1 MLWVAA
7 AGCKYIIVSV
17 FSILST
23 TGVVERRWLREKSI
37 VSWCVG
43 SEWGRDAV
51 TTQHCDPAQHQS
63 CISRESWDQRRQYY
77 VTFPPCLSNYE
88 TSTIPR
94 LSHCHPSPKLQ
105 NICNTCQHYLADL
118 WYFKQVVWWWRECCV
133 LVAGGGRGGP
143 DQCSPLL
150 LREIWHLSC
159 HSWVWWTLLYLSQY
173 LTTQL
178 LAGASHRCLTFLH
191 SSTLPPPHL
200 VSLLQCHNHNIP
212 LHHCLCQVW
221 SNDIDPNDLH
231 QTLYYT
237 VSTTHWGLL
246 SQYGWQQVNL
256 INCWLN

>member
-1 MLWVAA
+1 MWWRGGGCVRKVLW
-7 AGCKYIIVSV
+7 AGVWGVSEAETPSQPSTVTRPNISLVLAGKAETRDVNITSLSPRVCQTMRPPPSPASHSVIRVQSCKIFATHVSIIWRI
-17 FSILST
+17 FGILNRLCGGGGSA
-23 TGVVERRWLREKSI
+23 
-37 VSWCVG
+37 VSW
-43 SEWGRDAV
+43 
-51 TTQHCDPAQHQS
+51 
-63 CISRESWDQRRQYY
+63 
-77 VTFPPCLSNYE
+77 
-88 TSTIPR
+88 
-94 LSHCHPSPKLQ
+94 
-105 NICNTCQHYLADL
+105 
-118 WYFKQVVWWWRECCV
+118 WRGE
-133 LVAGGGRGGP
+133 GGGP

-212 LHHCLCQVW
+212 HHHCLCQVW